1 MMRFEIPAALQRTVR
16 YEPAGRSW
24 LNHLPEQVE
33 HYLQR
38 WELVTDLPAG
48 TLPWT
53 GHCGVVIPVTRCD
66 GGSAVLKLTVPH
78 DEAQFEA
85 DALQAWNG
93 QGAVKLLEADI
104 PDLALLLER
113 LDGDRSLQQ
122 APMDVAI
129 EQWGRLVRSLSVPL
143 ADGTARKFDQ
153 LAAQAEQWTDEFPA
167 DWDQLG
173 RPFERWLLE
182 AALEVCQV
190 NGAVGRRRNQDVLVH
205 SDLHFLNILARRDN
219 RHAYVAIDPKPIY
232 GDAEFAVAPMLWN
245 RLAELPRRN
254 PEIALLDRMT
264 ALCAAAG
271 LDPELARQWSLAREV
286 ENALGYYQDH
296 RPGDA
301 QRSLW
306 VASAMAGKPYAG
318 LPAAHELPE
327 P

>member
-16 YEPAGRSW
+16 YEPAGRGW
-24 LNHLPEQVE
+24 LAGLPEQIE

-38 WELVTDLPAG
+38 WKLVPDLPAG

-53 GHCGVVIPVTRCD
+53 GHCGVVIPVIRRN
-66 GGSAVLKLTVPH
+66 GGEAALKLTVPH
-78 DEAQFEA
+78 DEAQAEA
-85 DALQAWNG
+85 DALEAWAG
-93 QGAVKLLEADI
+93 RGAVRLLDADK

-129 EQWGRLVRSLSVPL
+129 HQWGRLMQGLSVPP
-143 ADGTARKFDQ
+143 AEQTARKFDQ
-153 LAAQAEQWTDEFPA
+153 LAARAEQWTDEFPA
-167 DWDQLG
+167 RWEQLG

-190 NGAVGRRRNQDVLVH
+190 NGAVGRRWNRDVLVH
-205 SDLHFLNILARRDN
+205 SDLHFLNILARRDDPGE
-219 RHAYVAIDPKPIY
+219 YVAIDPKPVY

-245 RLAELPRRN
+245 RLGELPKRN

-264 ALCAAAG
+264 GLCTAAG
-271 LDPELARQWSLAREV
+271 LDPELARQWSLVREV
-286 ENALGYYQDH
+286 ENALSYYDDGH
-296 RPGDA
+296 PGDA

-306 VASAMAGKPYAG
+306 VASSLAGKHYPG
-318 LPAAHELPE
+318 LPAAHDLPN